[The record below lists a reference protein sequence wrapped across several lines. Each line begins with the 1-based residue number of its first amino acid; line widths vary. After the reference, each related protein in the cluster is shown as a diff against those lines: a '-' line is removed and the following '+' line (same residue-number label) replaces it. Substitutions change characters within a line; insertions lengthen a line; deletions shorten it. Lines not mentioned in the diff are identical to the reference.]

1 MKKIFTLII
10 GLLCAQLLVAQN
22 AYYDAQAI
30 YRLFNEKQL
39 ANKDEAKNDTL
50 TIDSNSIIYDET
62 INPEMLKR
70 VYSFIN
76 DPLGTEISEEDLDS
90 LRSISQRISYLQESL
105 GGLFGSVSQADI
117 IDGTAK
123 FVAERF
129 KEEVTKMYI
138 DKFRAKLKELDD
150 LQKLAP
156 NSYDFL
162 QDADPFDYQSL
173 GNELK
178 DAFESDLENV
188 LVNFRDNYEDLIKES
203 DYHIP
208 LVLTLDLGDK
218 LIKDYHAK
226 DIFEFLDKRYDPRF
240 NGNDDSY
247 KSIHRVLKNINVIQ
261 KNVQF
266 VGTGNENR
274 VYLTFEELAFL
285 DTDDEIKYFVGLL
298 KNDGADFL
306 ANTDAIEIFNKLIF
320 PTTELIFDYSS
331 LRKQAKTEGFD
342 ISGPSISKIPV
353 DEYLELIQATLD
365 ILKEA
370 GQSEILCSGTGCPFS
385 NEQMAVAQKV
395 MDAYKSIH
403 DKKYHFII
411 PNLVSIIET
420 IFKDNDNFDQKKLVR
435 LLNVLKEYGAF
446 MTAISNSENSDDVKE
461 VIKKFA
467 LPSGSYKAK
476 RASLSSIT
484 LTAHPGI
491 SIGSEN
497 LTGTNSGGQELSFG
511 ITAPIGFE
519 FAWGKR
525 GCENQGVYNFVRKN
539 GVNQEVKSL
548 KGSYWSIMLQV
559 ADIGAVLQYRLK
571 DSEGEIPQD
580 VNFAQVFSP
589 GLFLQHGFKNT
600 PLTFGLGV
608 QYSPKLREIVVD
620 ETAIVPETRDANA
633 VRVLA
638 RLTWDIPLFNLHTKK
653 VKNNVSFL

>member
-1 MKKIFTLII
+1 MKKLLTLVI
-10 GLLCAQLLVAQN
+10 GLVAVHLAFAQN

-30 YRLFNEKQL
+30 YYIKNLNYKDTIRFQGESGDSVIWAMSPSLITKFDSWTENPLNGSLSESELGSIRDLYSLIKEDPSFRLQGG
-39 ANKDEAKNDTL
+39 
-50 TIDSNSIIYDET
+50 
-62 INPEMLKR
+62 
-70 VYSFIN
+70 
-76 DPLGTEISEEDLDS
+76 LGS
-90 LRSISQRISYLQESL
+90 LFGGISQAE
-105 GGLFGSVSQADI
+105 I

-138 DKFRAKLKELDD
+138 DKFREKLKELED
-150 LQKLAP
+150 LKKLAP
-156 NSYDFL
+156 NSYSFL

-188 LVNFRDNYEDLIKES
+188 LINFRENYEDLIKKSE
-203 DYHIP
+203 YHIP
-208 LVLTLDLGDK
+208 FILTLDLGDK

-226 DIFEFLDKRYDPRF
+226 DIFEFLDKRYDPKF
-240 NGNDDSY
+240 AGNDDSY
-247 KSIHRVLKNINVIQ
+247 QNIHRVLKNINVIQ
-261 KNVQF
+261 QNVQ
-266 VGTGNENR
+266 VVDDDPDNSR
-274 VYLTFEELAFL
+274 VYLTFEELAYL
-285 DTDDEIKYFVGLL
+285 DTDEEIKYFVGLL

-306 ANTDAIEIFNKLIF
+306 KNTDAKEIFNKLIF

-331 LRKQAKTEGFD
+331 LRKKSKSTDAGLLG
-342 ISGPSISKIPV
+342 SGESKIPV
-353 DEYLELIQATLD
+353 DEYLDLIQATLN

-370 GQSEILCSGTGCPFS
+370 SQSEILCSDGRCPLS
-385 NEQMAVAQKV
+385 EDQMAISQKV
-395 MDAYKSIH
+395 LDAYKSIH

-420 IFKDNDNFDQKKLVR
+420 VFKENDDFDQKKLVR

-476 RASLSSIT
+476 RTSLSSIT
-484 LTAHPGI
+484 LSAHPGI

-497 LTGTNSGGQELSFG
+497 LTGPGSGGQELSFG

-539 GVNQEVKSL
+539 GANQEVKSL
-548 KGSYWSIMLQV
+548 KGSYWAVMLQLV
-559 ADIGAVLQYRLK
+559 DIGAVLQYRLK

-589 GLFLQHGFKNT
+589 GLFVHHGFKNT
-600 PLTFGLGV
+600 PLTFGFGV
-608 QYSPKLREIVVD
+608 QYSPKLRELTVD
-620 ETAIVPETRDANA
+620 DTMAVPVTRDANA

-638 RLTWDIPLFNLHTKK
+638 RLTWDIPLFNLHTRKI
-653 VKNNVSFL
+653 KNNVRF